1 MSEKKEVAVTTKQ
14 NGLPDNPFARN
25 LAEHVNA
32 GTVQIEESRA
42 IAEAQGKLI
51 IAKKFPRDENTAME
65 RILKACTRKSF
76 AEVAMYSYPKGGE
89 VVKGPSIRLAELI
102 AAAMGNIEFGLRE
115 LSQRNGES
123 EMEAYCWDLETNTI
137 SSQKFAVKHERHTKQ
152 GVRKLTDMRDIYE
165 MTANQGARRMRARIL
180 AIVPQDIVDTAV
192 AACAN
197 TIAGGEAYAE
207 KVGQDSVNK
216 MLRAFKTLQITQS
229 DIEAR
234 LGKPCNEMTNEQYG
248 EMLTIFNSIKDNA
261 SKASDW
267 FTTVNPAADNEEG
280 LNNLN
285 AKLKTAAAAETDV
298 DTTKAKTED
307 KVVPEKTVVPPV
319 QQQPP
324 AGAED
329 DGDLI

>member
-25 LAEHVNA
+25 VAEHVNA

-207 KVGQDSVNK
+207 KVAQENVNK
-216 MLRAFKTLQITQS
+216 MLRAFKTLQITQA

-234 LGKPCNEMTNEQYG
+234 LGKACSEMTNEQYG

-267 FTTVNPAADNEEG
+267 FATVNPVADNEEG
-280 LNNLN
+280 LNTLN
-285 AKLKTAAAAETDV
+285 EKIKKDAAAQTGV
-298 DTTKAKTED
+298 DTTADKKAVE
-307 KVVPEKTVVPPV
+307 KVAPEKTVVPPT
-319 QQQPP
+319 QQPT
-324 AGAED
+324 AGD
-329 DGDLI
+329 DDDLI